1 MKNNLAKKYGRLVID
16 FVNAGSTD
24 DAVLTF
30 LRNLQGC
37 FSFSYEFYDRM
48 KQQFP
53 TAGAVIGG
61 MSDEEKELLH
71 IILDNNEIVAE
82 LNEKI
87 KRIDYGIEHYDP
99 RTRTISLKSLELKR
113 DQGAGAA
120 QTLESGPN
128 AALGGG
134 FLQTLKLLGLSIVD
148 GPVAIK
154 IDAIR
159 AEIEEF
165 LGPVAAG
172 QLSSLI
178 RSGHEIEEF
187 VSTFGEGKYEELE
200 LLAKERGEIF
210 NLHKKIAAIRTN
222 CSDTLRMITQGRSF
236 HDIPALVEFLAIYNQ
251 AGPHRLVL
259 GSDNRLL
266 TVFPID
272 EHTDFGAQGIQ
283 AWQGALQCI
292 VAYCLIE
299 FLKFEKNIA
308 HLKKC
313 LTCQRF
319 FLARQP
325 KIQKYCAKPCRLNP
339 NVAKVGGLQSQGD

>member
-1 MKNNLAKKYGRLVID
+1 MKNDLAKKYGRLVVD

-37 FSFSYEFYDRM
+37 FSFSYDFYDRM

-53 TAGAVIGG
+53 SAGAVAGG
-61 MSDEEKELLH
+61 LSDDEKKLLE
-71 IILDNNEIVAE
+71 IILDKNEIVAE

-87 KRIDYGIEHYDP
+87 RLIDYGIDHYDP
-99 RTRTISLKSLELKR
+99 RTRTISLKSLELKC
-113 DQGAGAA
+113 DQGAG
-120 QTLESGPN
+120 TTPKMGSGPN
-128 AALGGG
+128 AAFGGG

-165 LGPVAAG
+165 LGPIAAG

-187 VSTFGEGKYEELE
+187 VSKFGEGKYEKIET
-200 LLAKERGEIF
+200 LAKERSEIF
-210 NLHKKIAAIRTN
+210 NLHKKIAAIRTD
-222 CSDTLRMITQGRSF
+222 CSDILRMITQGRPF

-251 AGPHRLVL
+251 AGPHRLVI

-272 EHTDFGAQGIQ
+272 EHTDFAVQGIQ
-283 AWQGALQCI
+283 AWQGALQRI
-292 VAYCLIE
+292 VAFCLIE

-325 KIQKYCAKPCRLNP
+325 KIQKYCAKQCRLNRP
-339 NVAKVGGLQSQGD
+339 NSV